1 MIVENVRGL
10 VGATPLM
17 RLSRFAAEY
26 CPQAQLLAKV
36 EFLNPSGSVKDRA
49 AKAMIEDAEA
59 RGVLKAG
66 GVIVE
71 PTSGN
76 TGIGLACIAAASGY
90 RVILTMPETMS
101 EERRRLLRAY
111 GAEIVLTPGSEGMA
125 GAVARAEEIV
135 RQTPG
140 SFLAG
145 QFENPVNPA
154 AHYRTTG
161 PEIWQDAAGRV
172 DCFVAGVGTGGTL
185 SGVGRYLKEKNP
197 AVRVV
202 AAEPASSPLLSQGR
216 SGAHGIQ
223 GIGANFVPKTLD
235 TSVMDEV
242 IAVTDEAAFSMA
254 RALVRHEGLFAGI
267 SAGAAL
273 AAAVTWAS
281 RQENAGKSVV
291 VLLPDSG
298 DRYLSTPLAEV

>member
-140 SFLAG
+140 SILAG

-273 AAAVTWAS
+273 AAAVMWAS